1 VLYDGIF
8 GGITGTES
16 GRLTMDVLKRLFEQ
30 HFHAPVVRV
39 QPLQGQ
45 LGGSGRQIIRLA
57 GEKGTAVGILYGV
70 REENVAFLEF
80 SRHFR
85 RHGLPV
91 PEIYAEDLDHGAYIE
106 EDLGDTSLFEF
117 LSQNRIGDGIAPEAV
132 EAYRR
137 AIAVLPRFQVEAGR
151 DLNYKVC
158 YPRGSFDRQSIAWD
172 LNYFKYY
179 FLRLAGIAF
188 NEQALEHD
196 FSRLTKLLLAADRDY
211 FLYRDF
217 QSRNVMLRDGQ
228 PFFLD
233 YQGGRK
239 GALQYDVASLLFD
252 AKADLPPELRQQ
264 LLDHYLD
271 VLAGFIDLKRE
282 VFLEYYYAYVY
293 IRIMQA
299 LGAYGFRGFYERKA
313 HFLQSVPYAMK
324 NLRWLLHNVTLP
336 VALPALM
343 DAFHGMLASE
353 KLQGLASE
361 ADSLIVRIW
370 SFSFHRGLPRDETGN
385 GGGFIFDGRSLPNP
399 GRQEQFKT
407 LTGKDTPVIDYLNQQ
422 ESVHQFLASVM
433 SLVDASVSNYQRRG
447 FKNLMVSFGCTGG
460 QHRSVYL
467 AEQVAKHLRGNN
479 VEVVVRHREL
489 EKLEP
494 EKLSEGVLEQRVET
508 ETIRPEPV
516 RK

>member
-1 VLYDGIF
+1 
-8 GGITGTES
+8 
-16 GRLTMDVLKRLFEQ
+16 MDVLRRLFEQ
-30 HFHAPVVRV
+30 HFHLAVVRV

-45 LGGSGRQIIRLA
+45 LGGSGRRIIRLA
-57 GEKGTAVGILYGV
+57 GEKVSAVGIQYDV

-85 RHGLPV
+85 KHGLPV
-91 PEIYAEDLDHGAYIE
+91 PEIYVEDLDHGAYLE
-106 EDLGDTSLFEF
+106 EDLGNTSLFEF
-117 LSQNRIGDGIAPEAV
+117 LSKNRTGESIAPQAV

-137 AIAVLPRFQVEAGR
+137 AVAVLPRFQVEAGR

-158 YPRGSFDRQSIAWD
+158 YPRSSFDRQSIAWD

-188 NEQALEHD
+188 SEQALEHD
-196 FSRLTKLLLAADRDY
+196 FNRLAKLLLAADRDY

-217 QSRNVMLRDGQ
+217 QSRNIMLREGQ

-239 GALQYDVASLLFD
+239 GALQYDVASLLYD

-271 VLAGFIDLKRE
+271 TLAAFIDLKRNA
-282 VFLEYYYAYVY
+282 FLEHYYAYVY
-293 IRIMQA
+293 VRIMQA

-313 HFLQSVPYAMK
+313 LFLESVPYALK

-353 KLQGLASE
+353 KLQELASD
-361 ADSLIVRIW
+361 ADLVVRIF
-370 SFSFHRGLPRDETGN
+370 SFSFHRGLPKDETGH
-385 GGGFIFDGRSLPNP
+385 GGGFVFDGRSLPNP
-399 GRQEQFKT
+399 GREERFKT
-407 LTGKDTPVIDYLNQQ
+407 LTGKDAPVIDYLNQQ

-433 SLVDASVSNYQRRG
+433 SLVDASISSYRHRG

-467 AEQVAKHLRGNN
+467 AEQLAKHLRDRRI
-479 VEVVVRHREL
+479 EVIVRHREL
-489 EKLEP
+489 EKREAETTLAKAEESVEAENIGP
-494 EKLSEGVLEQRVET
+494 EALGR
-508 ETIRPEPV
+508 
-516 RK
+516 

>member
-1 VLYDGIF
+1 MD
-8 GGITGTES
+8 
-16 GRLTMDVLKRLFEQ
+16 RLKQLFAQ
-30 HFHAPVVRV
+30 HFKTTVERV

-45 LGGSGRQIIRLA
+45 LGGSGRKVIRLA
-57 GEKGTAVGILYGV
+57 GGKFTAIGILYDV

-85 RHGLPV
+85 GHGLPV
-91 PEIYAEDLDHGAYIE
+91 PEIYGEDLDHGAYLE
-106 EDLGDTSLFEF
+106 EDLGDETLFDF
-117 LSQNRIGDGIAPEAV
+117 LSKNRSGETIAPEV
-132 EAYRR
+132 VDAYRKV
-137 AIAVLPRFQVEAGR
+137 IVTLPRFQIEAGR

-179 FLRLAGIAF
+179 FLRLAGIPF
-188 NEQALEHD
+188 SEQALEDD
-196 FSRLTKLLLAADRDY
+196 FSHLTKFLLNAGRDY
-211 FLYRDF
+211 FLYRDY

-252 AKADLPPELRQQ
+252 AKADLPPELRQK
-264 LLDHYLD
+264 LLNAYLD
-271 VLAGFIDLKRE
+271 ALAGFIDLKRDT
-282 VFLEYYYAYVY
+282 FMQHYYAYVY

-313 HFLQSVPYAMK
+313 HFLQSVPYALK
-324 NLRWLLHNVTLP
+324 NLRWLLHNITLP
-336 VALPALM
+336 IALPALM

-361 ADSLIVRIW
+361 ADNLVVRIF
-370 SFSFHRGLPRDETGN
+370 SFSFHRGLPKDETGN
-385 GGGFIFDGRSLPNP
+385 GGGFVFDGRSLPNP
-399 GRQEQFKT
+399 GREERFKT
-407 LTGKDTPVIDYLNQQ
+407 LTGKDEPVVEYLNRL
-422 ESVHQFLASVM
+422 ESVHQFLAGVM

-447 FKNLMVSFGCTGG
+447 FKHLMVSFGCTGG

-467 AEQVAKHLRGNN
+467 AEQLAKHLEGRNG

-489 EKLEP
+489 EKMN
-494 EKLSEGVLEQRVET
+494 
-508 ETIRPEPV
+508 PEPV
-516 RK
+516 EATLRAGTSGR